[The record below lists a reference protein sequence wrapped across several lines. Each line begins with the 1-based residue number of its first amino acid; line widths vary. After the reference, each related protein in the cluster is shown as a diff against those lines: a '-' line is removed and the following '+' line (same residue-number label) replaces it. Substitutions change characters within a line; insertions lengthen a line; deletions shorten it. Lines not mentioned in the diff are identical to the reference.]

1 MQSTQQQVRR
11 LRCRNQIHHLF
22 DPQSL
27 IKQSTPTPTLSL
39 QVKRA
44 YMSML
49 LHVHPDKLAV
59 QPVDYVELCSA
70 AFPVLRDAYEA
81 FKSQR

>member
-1 MQSTQQQVRR
+1 MPM
-11 LRCRNQIHHLF
+11 LPI
-22 DPQSL
+22 P
-27 IKQSTPTPTLSL
+27 

-59 QPVDYVELCSA
+59 QPQDYVELCSA

-81 FKSQR
+81 FKSTR

>member
-1 MQSTQQQVRR
+1 M
-11 LRCRNQIHHLF
+11 
-22 DPQSL
+22 
-27 IKQSTPTPTLSL
+27 PTLPIL

-59 QPVDYVELCSA
+59 QPQDYVELCSA

>member
-1 MQSTQQQVRR
+1 MLSVFRLCRSCLRR
-11 LRCRNQIHHLF
+11 
-22 DPQSL
+22 
-27 IKQSTPTPTLSL
+27 

-44 YMSML
+44 YMAML

-59 QPVDYVELCSA
+59 QPQDYVEICSV

>member
-1 MQSTQQQVRR
+1 MRR
-11 LRCRNQIHHLF
+11 
-22 DPQSL
+22 
-27 IKQSTPTPTLSL
+27 

-44 YMSML
+44 YMAML

-59 QPVDYVELCSA
+59 QPQDYVEICSV